1 MLNLSHADDLE
12 TARTCILTTL
22 PRDALNMTYAPKIV
36 LELPVASPDL
46 LEPFVEACL
55 RDGVDLIAIVGEG
68 ASKMDDLIDEIVVGS
83 GADRN
88 RFVNTSFHENETVEE
103 VLKFARSW
111 KEGHLGQTVQLV
123 RL

>member
-1 MLNLSHADDLE
+1 MLNLSHDDDLE

-88 RFVNTSFHENETVEE
+88 RFVNTSFHENE
-103 VLKFARSW
+103 R
-111 KEGHLGQTVQLV
+111 
-123 RL
+123 